1 MENVNGFNIDRLLC
15 MLDAALTRQNEKQKA
30 AITKITENKVDSN
43 FPQLRRRIVTWMADL
58 NEKFEF
64 SSETLFLSVAVFDR
78 FLVSVKAH
86 PKYMTC
92 IGIACFYLAAKT
104 VEEDQLIP
112 NTLTLVRSSEC
123 GCSVAEVL
131 RMERCI
137 LDKLNWDLKLATSL
151 DFLHIFHALLLA
163 HCPKVLDEMK
173 LSISQHVTRL
183 VCQLQTCLLD
193 SRLAGFAPATL
204 ALATLS
210 LDLELFVGWHLWL
223 PATVTLQ
230 TLAQVSGR
238 DLVWCRELAIRLLV
252 GDAVI
257 CGVVIS
263 ADVTVPTCNK
273 PSKRKVDDVV
283 NDDFY
288 DGIKRLYAEDGA
300 LSADVAA
307 TSTCAGQVLRYPCSL
322 QMRDFVTRVNN

>member
-1 MENVNGFNIDRLLC
+1 MENFNGFNIEHLLW

-30 AITKITENKVDSN
+30 ATSKITENKVDSN
-43 FPQLRRRIVTWMADL
+43 FSQLRQRIVTWMTDL

-64 SSETLFLSVAVFDR
+64 SPETLFLSVAVFDR

-92 IGIACFYLAAKT
+92 IGITCFYLAAKT
-104 VEEDQLIP
+104 IEEDNVIP
-112 NTLTLVRSSEC
+112 DTLTLVRSSEC

-137 LDKLNWDLKLATSL
+137 LDKLNWDLKLSTSL

-163 HCPKVLDEMK
+163 RCPKVLDEME
-173 LSISQHVTRL
+173 LSVSQHVTRL
-183 VCQLQTCLLD
+183 ICQLQTCLLD

-204 ALATLS
+204 ALAALS

-238 DLVWCRELAIRLLV
+238 DLVWCRELAICLLV
-252 GDAVI
+252 GDSVSSEGAIPASATLAV
-257 CGVVIS
+257 CS
-263 ADVTVPTCNK
+263 K
-273 PSKRKVDDVV
+273 SSKRKVDDVI

-288 DGIKRLYAEDGA
+288 DGIKRLYAEEGGP
-300 LSADVAA
+300 SADVATA
-307 TSTCAGQVLRYPCSL
+307 STCAGEVLRYPTSL
-322 QMRDFVTRVNN
+322 QMHDFITRVNN